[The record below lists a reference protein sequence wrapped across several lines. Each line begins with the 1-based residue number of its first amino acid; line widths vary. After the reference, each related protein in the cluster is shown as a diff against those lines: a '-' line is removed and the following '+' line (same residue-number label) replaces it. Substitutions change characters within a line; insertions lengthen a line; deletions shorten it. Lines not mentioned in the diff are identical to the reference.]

1 MGATVQNQGGN
12 QLGCQGSEGQR
23 LQRDQQG
30 HQATWLKQDLI
41 GFEMLAQG
49 TLAYTGSTLVG
60 LAAPT
65 WASLQALLAGDLGR
79 QGSWL
84 RYWLVF
90 AIAEL
95 FTLPIPYV
103 KLASPVLLCLY
114 LSKLA
119 LLIWCQLP
127 IENNGSEL
135 IFGQVFF
142 LREEFAK
149 ASCSFMDDA
158 DYDEG
163 EKITVKY
170 SLQRKFKIFLLRI
183 KMKLYELIE
192 SS

>member
-1 MGATVQNQGGN
+1 MGAEPGREPAGLPRLRGQFFRACKKTNRAARL
-12 QLGCQGSEGQR
+12 LGQKKK
-23 LQRDQQG
+23 L
-30 HQATWLKQDLI
+30 LI

-49 TLAYTGSTLVG
+49 TLACTGSILVG

-65 WASLQALLAGDLGR
+65 WASLQALLSGDPGR

-95 FTLPIPYV
+95 FTLPIPYL
-103 KLASPVLLCLY
+103 KLASPVLFCLY

-170 SLQRKFKIFLLRI
+170 SLQRKFKIFLLREDEA
-183 KMKLYELIE
+183 L
-192 SS
+192 